1 MNQVKKIGIVIL
13 NYLNYSD
20 TIECVDSL
28 KKQTNQNFE
37 IVIVDN
43 YSKNESF
50 KVLSELYKKE
60 KKIHV
65 LKTETN
71 LGYAKGNNAG
81 IRFCK
86 EKLGIFNVL
95 IVNNDVIFY
104 EEDYID
110 YFLKTPFDKNIG
122 AIGTKIIGSDG
133 KNQNPVYTPITT
145 KRVLKDA
152 IYFTLEKW
160 DILKFYTFL
169 KTAFNKSILNNQEK
183 SVAVEDEDEDEKK
196 EGKYILHGSAIFLTD
211 NYLNQMEGFYP
222 KTFLYYEENILAI
235 IMEKLDLKMI
245 YTDNAEIYH
254 KEDQSSALSF
264 GNDSKIFRTYL
275 VDSMWIAVKVKFSS
289 IKRIKE
295 TINREWDNR
304 YGNNK

>member
-1 MNQVKKIGIVIL
+1 MKKIGIVIL

-196 EGKYILHGSAIFLTD
+196 EEKYILHGSAIFLTD

>member
-1 MNQVKKIGIVIL
+1 MKKIGIVIL